1 MQKIEAEVILVAQ
14 TFDHFSHYCS
24 DIQAGSF
31 IACLRQ
37 PVGQQE
43 GVLGGVMAWGGW
55 SSLAALQRSSGACT
69 WGSTLRPAAWRFWVR
84 VCCGLHVSVQTMAGA
99 GPLKWLWPSAGGLA
113 IW

>member
-1 MQKIEAEVILVAQ
+1 MNSFASFTQSPGNQMQKIEVEVILIAQ

-43 GVLGGVMAWGGW
+43 GVLGG
-55 SSLAALQRSSGACT
+55 
-69 WGSTLRPAAWRFWVR
+69 
-84 VCCGLHVSVQTMAGA
+84 
-99 GPLKWLWPSAGGLA
+99 
-113 IW
+113 